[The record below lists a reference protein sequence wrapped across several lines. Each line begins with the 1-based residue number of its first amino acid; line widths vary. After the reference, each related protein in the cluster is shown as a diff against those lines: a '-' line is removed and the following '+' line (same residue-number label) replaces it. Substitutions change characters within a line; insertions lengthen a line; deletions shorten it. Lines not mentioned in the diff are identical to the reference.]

1 MAEPVPHALPVVTY
15 KRGLGKISVV
25 FACGTAL
32 FSDGYQNGI
41 VGSVNTILR
50 RLYPKQFPGN
60 YSTLFSAMGFAG
72 TVLGMLSFGFLVD
85 RTGRKG
91 GMMLAAVIVA
101 VAACLQTGAYGAK
114 GSHKGMFNALIAYR
128 FISGIGIGGEY
139 PAGSVGASE
148 NTEDPSIKKGTQH
161 MLFALATN
169 CAIDAAFVVSA
180 FVPLVLLWIAGEN
193 HLRVVWRLCFAIGI
207 IPPVLVL
214 FWRLRMAEPARY
226 QVASMKHAPTP
237 YWLTIKRYWKS
248 FLGLSIAW
256 FVYDFIAYPFGIYS
270 STIVDIITDGS
281 DVRRTLSRYLQMA
294 ALLTAPARS
303 SSQSLKTIFA
313 WNIVI
318 NAFYMPGCIIG
329 AVTVDKIKPKRQMI
343 IGLVLQAVT
352 GFAMSAAFGP
362 LQKHGESCSSPAAS
376 ERLLIVGVTLART
389 VAGFAVIYGIF
400 LSFGEFGPGDC
411 LGTCRDFQILHTQMP
426 GSSWSRLVRGLAGL
440 LASKSWP
447 TAVRGRFYGI
457 AAAIGKIGAFAGT
470 YAFPKVGLGNVP
482 TTAPALFAHYISTS
496 QIIASFPAGDKQAS
510 GPFWVGSGLGSFDF
524 GMTAQVYI
532 LLTLFTLC
540 LIHTAIFSA
549 ICVLFLVPEIHADH
563 MTNEDEAF
571 RVYLEANG
579 YDTSRMGL
587 SEEERQAQVS
597 SSSVAS
603 IDDTFTET
611 KE

>member
-15 KRGLGKISVV
+15 KRAFDRISPWSAVVECRTPISYWPARGPRIQIVANLISVV

-50 RLYPKQFPGN
+50 RLYPKEFPGN

-270 STIVDIITDGS
+270 STIVDIITGGS
-281 DVRRTLSRYLQMA
+281 D
-294 ALLTAPARS
+294 
-303 SSQSLKTIFA
+303 SLKTIFA

-329 AVTVDKIKPKRQMI
+329 AMTVDKIKPKRQMI

-376 ERLLIVGVTLART
+376 ERLLIVSVTLART

-400 LSFGEFGPGDC
+400 LSFSEFGPGDC
-411 LGTCRDFQILHTQMP
+411 LGACRDFQILHTQVP

-470 YAFPKVGLGNVP
+470 YAFPK
-482 TTAPALFAHYISTS
+482 
-496 QIIASFPAGDKQAS
+496 IIASFPAGDKQAS
-510 GPFWVGSGLGSFDF
+510 GPFWVGSGLGPFDF
-524 GMTAQVYI
+524 GMTVQMYI

-587 SEEERQAQVS
+587 SEEERRTQVS

-603 IDDTFTET
+603 IDDTFTDT

>member
-1 MAEPVPHALPVVTY
+1 
-15 KRGLGKISVV
+15 
-25 FACGTAL
+25 
-32 FSDGYQNGI
+32 
-41 VGSVNTILR
+41 
-50 RLYPKQFPGN
+50 
-60 YSTLFSAMGFAG
+60 MGFAG

-193 HLRVVWRLCFAIGI
+193 HLRVVWRLGFAIGI

-270 STIVDIITDGS
+270 STIVDIITGGS
-281 DVRRTLSRYLQMA
+281 D
-294 ALLTAPARS
+294 
-303 SSQSLKTIFA
+303 SLKTIFA

-329 AVTVDKIKPKRQMI
+329 AMTVDKIKPKRQMI

-362 LQKHGESCSSPAAS
+362 LQKH
-376 ERLLIVGVTLART
+376 

-411 LGTCRDFQILHTQMP
+411 L
-426 GSSWSRLVRGLAGL
+426 GL

-470 YAFPKVGLGNVP
+470 YAFPK
-482 TTAPALFAHYISTS
+482 
-496 QIIASFPAGDKQAS
+496 IIASFPAGDKQAS
-510 GPFWVGSGLGSFDF
+510 GPFWVGSGL
-524 GMTAQVYI
+524 
-532 LLTLFTLC
+532 
-540 LIHTAIFSA
+540 AIFSA

-587 SEEERQAQVS
+587 SEEERRAQVN

-603 IDDTFTET
+603 IDDTFTDT